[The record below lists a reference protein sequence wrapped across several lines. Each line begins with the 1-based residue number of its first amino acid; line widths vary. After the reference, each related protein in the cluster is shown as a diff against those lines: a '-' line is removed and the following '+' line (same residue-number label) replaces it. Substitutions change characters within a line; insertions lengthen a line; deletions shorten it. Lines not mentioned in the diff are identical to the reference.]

1 MIRTK
6 GMNGGQILQKLVEEK
21 AITPQ
26 GLSWLTLAVDPWHD
40 TAVTGFEGLPDQ
52 GIGKSVTFQVV
63 QEISI
68 SKNTS
73 PVPLPAGNW
82 SVRIGNYPILQDMNV
97 NPGVYYG
104 DVVTQNNAVN
114 NLLVPVQVNYA
125 ADGVDMDSV
134 AIGGLANPQ
143 GISLPPEFCKGIVK
157 VCGIGIEVINT
168 TAELQRQGLM
178 SCCRMVQP
186 DMEPYTA
193 YISRSSP
200 ANAWSIKTLTPIR
213 SLPKNLQEMAMYP
226 GFAQDEAKNGYYAP
240 VLLKFGKERHY
251 PLPISTLLLEDDTV
265 AGDVNVATP
274 INCFS
279 SRDTTFTPPGSTT
292 QFYTTRSQPLY
303 YGADSN
309 VVFFSGL
316 SDSTT
321 LTLRV
326 RFILERFPNDSES
339 QILVIATPSAP
350 YDPAV
355 LEIYSKAVQMLP
367 AGVPF
372 TENPAGEWW
381 KQMLSKIGSV
391 ASPML
396 KLLPHPLAQGL
407 ARAVD
412 VGVKALEDSEGTKR
426 DNERVREIRAARRQ
440 ARPLPPPPRQVG
452 TTTGKIAAQ
461 ATPGRKKRK
470 KKTAKA

>member
-63 QEISI
+63 QELSI

-82 SVRIGNYPILQDMNV
+82 SVRIGNYPILQDLDV
-97 NPGVYYG
+97 SSGLYYG
-104 DVVTQNNAVN
+104 DIITQNNSTTE
-114 NLLVPVQVNYA
+114 LMVPIQVNYA

-134 AIGGLANPQ
+134 AIGGLTNPQ
-143 GISLPPEFCKGIVK
+143 GISLPTEFCKGIVK

-186 DMEPYTA
+186 DMEPYCA
-193 YISRSSP
+193 YISQSVP
-200 ANAWSIKTLTPIR
+200 ANSWATKTVTPVR
-213 SLPKNLQEMAMYP
+213 SLPKNLQEMALYP

-251 PLPISTLLLEDDTV
+251 PLPISALLLEDDTA
-265 AGDVNVATP
+265 AGLVNVATP
-274 INCFS
+274 IVCHT
-279 SRDTTFTPPGSTT
+279 SRNTPFTAPGNTT
-292 QFYTTRSQPLY
+292 QFYTTRTQPLF

-309 VVFFSGL
+309 VIFFSGL
-316 SDSTT
+316 SDATT

-326 RFILERFPNDSES
+326 RFILERFPSDSES

-381 KQMLSKIGSV
+381 KKMLSSIGSV

-396 KLLPHPLAQGL
+396 KMLPHPLAQGL

-412 VGVKALEDSEGTKR
+412 VGVRALEDSEGAKR
-426 DNERVREIRAARRQ
+426 DIEAARSV
-440 ARPLPPPPRQVG
+440 RPKRPQRAIAPPPKQVG
-452 TTTGKIAAQ
+452 TQTGRIPAQ
-461 ATPGRKKRK
+461 STPGRKKRK
-470 KKTAKA
+470 KALTKA